1 MLLDNFESSEGRCEI
16 RDYAKAE
23 PAKTLIRGRKIGRFP
38 FREWNEFDAMVV
50 SGGHLGSPCG
60 ILPMLLESEDMDETV
75 RFVRTHTHTK
85 KDKA

>member
-1 MLLDNFESSEGRCEI
+1 
-16 RDYAKAE
+16 
-23 PAKTLIRGRKIGRFP
+23 
-38 FREWNEFDAMVV
+38 MVV